1 MDVEN
6 KMVIDDY
13 WPDYGKDYSN
23 EESDYD
29 WLDRIEEEEEE
40 EGIVPFFAWSR
51 TQDGYHF

>member
-6 KMVIDDY
+6 KMTVDEY
-13 WPDYGKDYSN
+13 WPDYGKDYSD

-40 EGIVPFFAWSR
+40 DIVPFFAWSR